1 MYRDSTVR
9 AMETVR
15 PTMNKILIVDD
26 SATMR
31 KMLRRLLEAAEL
43 EVGDLL
49 EAGTGLEALRAVVAE
64 PGLCAVLCDVLM
76 PEMDGLEFLKL
87 VRRRRSPAQLPVI
100 MVTTEGNEVAVR
112 AAEADGANGYLH
124 KPLTPDELRRV
135 LEPYVEGAAGD

>member
-49 EAGTGLEALRAVVAE
+49 EAGTGLEALRAVVDWLIAE
-64 PGLCAVLCDVLM
+64 T
-76 PEMDGLEFLKL
+76 
-87 VRRRRSPAQLPVI
+87 VRGTDSASTRPA
-100 MVTTEGNEVAVR
+100 
-112 AAEADGANGYLH
+112 
-124 KPLTPDELRRV
+124 
-135 LEPYVEGAAGD
+135 